1 MTRWCWRD
9 SGEDAVPDHGP
20 RHVGFFGILGSGNL
34 GNDGSLESV
43 LNYLTKRHP
52 DARIGFFCMGPDRL
66 ARRYDAPARPLQWYE
81 AHVGNATGARA
92 ALLKIVGKL
101 LDPFRTLAWVRDKD
115 VVIVPGMGV
124 LEASLPLQPWA
135 MPYSLLS
142 LCLASR
148 LTGTKVALVSVGAN
162 VIRKPLTRWLVVL
175 AARLADYRSYR
186 DEQSREAARR
196 MGIDVS
202 GDHVY
207 PDLAFALPVPDLPA
221 PRDGS
226 VGVGVMAY
234 HGSNDDRD
242 RADEIHRA
250 YVATMTGFVLWLL
263 DAGRPVRLLS
273 GDTSDTEVVD
283 EILAAAHARHPDL
296 DPSRLLVEPLT
307 SLDDVLR
314 QLSLVTAVVATRYHN
329 IVGALMLAKPIVAV
343 GYSAKSEVT
352 MAESG
357 LAEFCHPA
365 WEPDLDR
372 LIAQFT
378 ELERR
383 APELR
388 PAMAARSAASRVGVE
403 RQFADLSARL
413 LTTHHHA
420 EGA

>member
-1 MTRWCWRD
+1 M
-9 SGEDAVPDHGP
+9 
-20 RHVGFFGILGSGNL
+20 
-34 GNDGSLESV
+34 
-43 LNYLTKRHP
+43 
-52 DARIGFFCMGPDRL
+52 
-66 ARRYDAPARPLQWYE
+66 
-81 AHVGNATGARA
+81 
-92 ALLKIVGKL
+92 
-101 LDPFRTLAWVRDKD
+101 
-115 VVIVPGMGV
+115 
-124 LEASLPLQPWA
+124 
-135 MPYSLLS
+135 
-142 LCLASR
+142 
-148 LTGTKVALVSVGAN
+148 
-162 VIRKPLTRWLVVL
+162 TRWLVVL

-221 PRDGS
+221 PRDGA

-283 EILAAAHARHPDL
+283 EILAAAHARHHDL
-296 DPSRLLVEPLT
+296 DPSSLHAEPLT

-314 QLSLVTAVVATRYHN
+314 QLALVTTVVATRYHN

-343 GYSAKSEVT
+343 GYSAKAEVAV
-352 MAESG
+352 AEFG

-403 RQFADLSARL
+403 RQFADLSALL